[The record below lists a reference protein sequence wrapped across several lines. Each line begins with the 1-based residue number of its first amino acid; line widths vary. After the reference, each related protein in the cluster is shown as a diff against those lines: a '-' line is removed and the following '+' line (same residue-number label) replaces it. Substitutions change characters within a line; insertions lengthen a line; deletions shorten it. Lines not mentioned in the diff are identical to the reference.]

1 MLGDE
6 NLLEAFQTIFGIT
19 LNTNGNIDNN
29 ASIVSRL
36 MPMSDLTNSKKL
48 DQLVERFCAQYTV
61 LYSSGGTDASSP
73 LEVYNSGT
81 TATSSSLDA
90 ATSIMS
96 SIVSGNSSY
105 GGSSTTQSLSSVL
118 LNSLQSLSLGG

>member
-48 DQLVERFCAQYTV
+48 DQLVERFVAV
-61 LYSSGGTDASSP
+61 GGIQQRHDGDIILP
-73 LEVYNSGT
+73 RRRD
-81 TATSSSLDA
+81 LDHE
-90 ATSIMS
+90 
-96 SIVSGNSSY
+96 
-105 GGSSTTQSLSSVL
+105 QHR
-118 LNSLQSLSLGG
+118 QRQ